1 MHIHHQCTVPYT
13 KNLKT
18 CTAPLPMIPA
28 AEDSF
33 KPPCLP
39 LQRRLLGKRMQEDG
53 RDLNLP
59 NEHHSLSL
67 TGLIIISGV
76 SILLLFLVLSW
87 KP

>member
-1 MHIHHQCTVPYT
+1 MHIHHQCTVAYT
-13 KNLKT
+13 KKLKT

-28 AEDSF
+28 EDSF
-33 KPPCLP
+33 KSPCLP

-67 TGLIIISGV
+67 TGLIIISDV
-76 SILLLFLVLSW
+76 ILLLLFLVLSW